1 MNIENEGG
9 EEGRLLERGQKASD
23 SEGKQKESYEI
34 GEKWGKNQANDR
46 KIQKWGRRK
55 GRSTMN

>member
-46 KIQKWGRRK
+46 KIKRQG
-55 GRSTMN
+55 